1 MTLMKSSEK
10 HINDRDLIFFVF
22 FKQILRVLDLKIQEI
37 DNN

>member
-10 HINDRDLIFFVF
+10 QKNDRDLIFFVF